1 MCKYSSFCSLP
12 SSVGSRDAYLAQK
25 PREWNVEF
33 SQGEAKIAHLH
44 GLMSRRSTLRS
55 PIVALPRLR
64 ASASLNERHSA
75 FHSLAQQ
82 MVASFGLA
90 DSWRIAY
97 DSSRARAGLC
107 NYQSHTLSF
116 SRNLVAKA
124 EPHQWID
131 TIAHEIAH
139 ALVGPRHGHNFTW
152 QRVCRAIGGTGLRC
166 HNLVLARPLWTMVCV
181 AGCSWSRPCFR
192 RSLLNKKPRFQRC
205 GTPCKYL
212 S

>member
-1 MCKYSSFCSLP
+1 M
-12 SSVGSRDAYLAQK
+12 SRD
-25 PREWNVEF
+25 
-33 SQGEAKIAHLH
+33 
-44 GLMSRRSTLRS
+44 RRSTLSS
-55 PIVALPRLR
+55 PIVALPQLH
-64 ASASLNERHSA
+64 ASASLIERQSA

-82 MVASFGLA
+82 MVASLGLA

-166 HNLVLARPLWTMVCV
+166 HNLVLVKPKWELTCV
-181 AGCSWSRPCFR
+181 EGSCTWSRPCLR
-192 RSLLNKKPRFQRC
+192 RSWVMLRKKPLCHMC
-205 GTPCKYL
+205 GSPCKYRPL
-212 S
+212 T